1 MYLCRITVVSDNLL
15 TATGCMLLENLSYDF
30 PNFSFQGKLFSDSES
45 IQARAEAA
53 VLLKQL
59 DFPVCTVLLFKFA
72 I

>member
-1 MYLCRITVVSDNLL
+1 
-15 TATGCMLLENLSYDF
+15 LSYHLPDY
-30 PNFSFQGKLFSDSES
+30 SLQGKLFSDSES

-59 DFPVCTVLLFKFA
+59 DFPVCTALLF